1 MLFLKKKNESI
12 VCVGNWAQALHFIE
26 QQISTCTVV
35 ATSVP
40 SSLSPG
46 LSVPHPILSLA
57 YPCGKKSPL
66 LVISRATKAQTV
78 VFFFYLSN
86 LPVGETLQESPS
98 PQGGNICTAQKLAW
112 EKDWELALCFVPPI
126 FIFLEKEGNTCVMT
140 QVLVPGVPLCREVST
155 QRCCLAG
162 NRWQGWV
169 FLCPTP
175 CCRKF
180 ESHNVRRSLPV
191 EKGWDWHVGEATQKN
206 RMFWSSTFYCFN
218 GWVKWG
224 REKLASMAIKTN

>member
-78 VFFFYLSN
+78 CFFFTCPTSQWVKLSKN
-86 LPVGETLQESPS
+86 PQALREATFALLKSLLGSLHYVLSLPFLFFWGKKEIRVWWHRSWCLECLCAVRCPPNAAVWLGTGDRVEFFFAPLPVVESLS
-98 PQGGNICTAQKLAW
+98 HTMS
-112 EKDWELALCFVPPI
+112 DD
-126 FIFLEKEGNTCVMT
+126 
-140 QVLVPGVPLCREVST
+140 
-155 QRCCLAG
+155 
-162 NRWQGWV
+162 
-169 FLCPTP
+169 LCPWRRAGTGTW
-175 CCRKF
+175 
-180 ESHNVRRSLPV
+180 VRLRRGTGCSDPPLFIV
-191 EKGWDWHVGEATQKN
+191 
-206 RMFWSSTFYCFN
+206 
-218 GWVKWG
+218 
-224 REKLASMAIKTN
+224 SMAGLNEEGRN

>member
-46 LSVPHPILSLA
+46 LSVPRPILSLA

-78 VFFFYLSN
+78 VFFF
-86 LPVGETLQESPS
+86 LPVQPPSGWNSPRIPKPSGRQHLHCSKACLGERLGACIMFCPSHFYFFGERRKYVCDDTGLGAWSASVPWGVHPTLLS
-98 PQGGNICTAQKLAW
+98 GW
-112 EKDWELALCFVPPI
+112 E
-126 FIFLEKEGNTCVMT
+126 
-140 QVLVPGVPLCREVST
+140 QVTGLS
-155 QRCCLAG
+155 
-162 NRWQGWV
+162 
-169 FLCPTP
+169 F
-175 CCRKF
+175 
-180 ESHNVRRSLPV
+180 SLP
-191 EKGWDWHVGEATQKN
+191 H
-206 RMFWSSTFYCFN
+206 S
-218 GWVKWG
+218 
-224 REKLASMAIKTN
+224 LL